1 MQLLEP
7 DQKLP
12 DLGTMP
18 EAGELVGMAA
28 DLSPATLLRA
38 YTTGLFPHSHFGP
51 PQMAVA
57 AQALRAVLR

>member
-7 DQKLP
+7 DQTLP
-12 DLGTMP
+12 DLRTMP
-18 EAGELVGMAA
+18 EAGELVGIAT

-38 YTTGLFPHSHFGP
+38 YTKGLFPAQPFRST
-51 PQMAVA
+51 QMAVA